1 MATEKDAANALR
13 EAGGRK
19 SNEVPKELLDEA
31 GRPIR
36 STTEQAAE
44 ALRRSVHAAAD
55 SVAAAQQEAARA
67 GTAAAGETADAARRA
82 ARAGAERVSEGAGRL
97 FSMSSRDAEA
107 LAGQASQSMDAMM
120 RCSSA
125 IADGWR
131 TIMREMTT
139 SSQDAFQRR
148 MDRVSQMMRART
160 LPDLVDA
167 QCQLMREEVEF
178 AWGSGRR
185 LSELT
190 VEVANNAASQLAPSQ
205 SSQS

>member
-1 MATEKDAANALR
+1 MATEKDAAHALR

-19 SNEVPKELLDEA
+19 SNEAPKELLDEA

-44 ALRRSVHAAAD
+44 ALRRSVHTVAD
-55 SVAAAQQEAARA
+55 SVAAAQKEAARA
-67 GTAAAGETADAARRA
+67 GTTAGGKADAAERA
-82 ARAGAERVSEGAGRL
+82 ARAGAERVSEEVGRL
-97 FSMSSRDAEA
+97 YSMSSRDAEA
-107 LAGQASQSMDAMM
+107 LAGQASRNLDAMM

-148 MDRVSQMMRART
+148 MDRVSQIMRART

-167 QCQLMREEVEF
+167 QCQFVREEVEF

-205 SSQS
+205 SSRS